1 MANMRRTDR
10 EIRDDGEMRGVLE
23 RCHVV
28 RVGFADAEGP
38 FIVPVNYG
46 FVWRGLDEAV
56 PLTVYAHSAREGRK
70 ARAIARGGTAAIE
83 IDEPLGAIAGRT
95 ACAYS
100 FSYRSIMGTGDVRAV
115 TDKDEKREALRLVME
130 HEAGPGAWDF
140 PQAAV
145 DRVLVWAVDVRALTG
160 KAHA

>member
-1 MANMRRTDR
+1 MAEMRRADR
-10 EIRDDGEMRGVLE
+10 EIRDDDETRDVLE

-28 RVGFADAEGP
+28 RVGFFDEEGP

-46 FVWRGLDEAV
+46 FVWRGRDAAV
-56 PLTVYAHSAREGRK
+56 PLTVYAHSALARRK
-70 ARAIARGGTAAIE
+70 ARAIARGGTVAIE
-83 IDEPLGAIAGRT
+83 IDEPLGAIVGRT

-100 FSYRSIMGTGDVRAV
+100 FAYRSIMGTGDVRVVEDDA
-115 TDKDEKREALRLVME
+115 EKREALQRVME

-140 PQAAV
+140 PQAAL
-145 DRVLVWAVDVRALTG
+145 DRVLVWAVDVRELSG